1 MSCHPS
7 GSFGPCGSSAPFPV
21 PDPGHGKAASGPERA
36 GLEPPERP
44 ELSRALR
51 TETPRPVVASRGE
64 EGREAAFLASYR
76 SGEGALASPGAHSH
90 LTTLLGTGLF
100 RTLGESVCVGDRVKV
115 CVQECRSRSLE
126 SKGSALPPDP
136 AELRRRLQLQLLAS
150 SSAHQLRPCRR
161 PVWPGKGASEG
172 LSSAVLA
179 LGSEVTPLPTLT
191 FAYLWAPGPRPGAC
205 SAATHRPGCGH
216 SLPSCLS

>member
-100 RTLGESVCVGDRVKV
+100 RTRGESVCVGDRVKV
-115 CVQECRSRSLE
+115 CVQECRSRV
-126 SKGSALPPDP
+126 G
-136 AELRRRLQLQLLAS
+136 AS
-150 SSAHQLRPCRR
+150 SRKDPLCHRTQPSSGGGCSSSWGLLVLHISSGLAGGPSGQAKAHPRDLVVQCWHLGRR
-161 PVWPGKGASEG
+161 
-172 LSSAVLA
+172 
-179 LGSEVTPLPTLT
+179 
-191 FAYLWAPGPRPGAC
+191 
-205 SAATHRPGCGH
+205 
-216 SLPSCLS
+216 